1 MTTFDSV
8 SPATGDIVATFPVMG
23 EDEIRTIVED
33 AREAGRWW
41 AQMGYAAG
49 KKRLL
54 KWRTVIGPWN
64 YPIFTP
70 MGSIACALAAGNAVV
85 FEPSEYT
92 PGVGQWIVESF
103 AQVVPEQPVLQ
114 LATGR
119 GESGAALCTSGAAK
133 VAFTGST
140 TNGKK
145 VIAGVPEDSAAVQEE
160 TFGPVLVVNRG
171 ENMDEAIERANATPD
186 GLAAAVFSGKRADE
200 IVARLRCAMAAIN
213 SIISFAG
220 VPGLPFGGVGASGFG
235 RIHGKD
241 VVREFTRVQ
250 SVAKLRVPIPLVL
263 TSFARQPWA
272 VKFAAG
278 AVRRRFRG

>member
-1 MTTFDSV
+1 
-8 SPATGDIVATFPVMG
+8 
-23 EDEIRTIVED
+23 
-33 AREAGRWW
+33 
-41 AQMGYAAG
+41 MGYAAR

-64 YPIFTP
+64 YPTFTP
-70 MGSIACALAAGNAVV
+70 MGSIAYALAAGNAVV

-92 PGVGQWIVESF
+92 PGVGQWTVGSF
-103 AQVVPEQPVLQ
+103 AQAVPEQPVLQ
-114 LATGR
+114 LAPGR
-119 GESGAALCTSGAAK
+119 GESGAALCSSGVAK
-133 VAFTGST
+133 IAFTGST
-140 TNGKK
+140 TTGKK

-171 ENMDEAIERANATPD
+171 ENMDEAIEKANATPD
-186 GLAAAVFSGKRADE
+186 GLAAAVFSGKRDDE
-200 IVARLRCAMAAIN
+200 IVARLRCAMAAIT
-213 SIISFAG
+213 SIVSFAG